1 MNSDIP
7 SLTAKTTILT
17 GVAIIVGLL
26 ALFDTPSPVD
36 EPNQSATVA
45 KLNPDHVSRIEL
57 THATVKTVLERDELT
72 RDWRITAPL
81 DQEADEARISH
92 LLAAFRRPVAADVT
106 IDDGTTQEYGLDAAD
121 GIVVEL
127 WTGAT
132 DPAAS
137 FTVGNDGP
145 GGSSFVRI
153 SGQTAVHRARV
164 GGRRRFDRQPRDWRN
179 RVVVDR
185 NEPDIQGI
193 RIEPWNGSI
202 VHMVREPTEGE
213 TGDGAWAFDPPDGL
227 TIEAGKRMAAVSRLG
242 SMRAATILDDD
253 FEGGFSPPAAN
264 ITVMDKEGTEV
275 TLAVG
280 RKEADGVTFVRV
292 AGKEGVYAVPK
303 ADIAPFVGATA
314 PVSKLSLYKVLEPN
328 IAKLIF
334 YQKRTKVEIG
344 RSGDS
349 GVWLITNPPGLASDV
364 ADVQFALRT
373 LSSPRAGEEVPGASA
388 ARLGLTRPR
397 MVFEVQRVDG
407 SHEALFVGRHF
418 KRNGQIYFY
427 VKSQNG
433 DQVYTLDEPT
443 LSRLRRAFGQN

>member
-17 GVAIIVGLL
+17 ALAALMTLL
-26 ALFDTPSPVD
+26 ALLDTPAPVD
-36 EPNQSATVA
+36 EPDSAATIA
-45 KLNPDHVSRIEL
+45 SLNPDHVARIEL
-57 THATVKTVLERDELT
+57 THATTKTILERDELT
-72 RDWRITAPL
+72 DEWRITAPL
-81 DQEADEARISH
+81 DQAADEARISH
-92 LLAAFRRPVAADVT
+92 LLAAFRRPILADVA
-106 IDDGTTQEYGLDAAD
+106 IDEGNPDEYGLDAAD

-127 WTGAT
+127 WTSGT
-132 DPAAS
+132 DPVAS

-145 GGSSFVRI
+145 GGSSFVRV
-153 SGQTAVHRARV
+153 SGESTVQRARV
-164 GGRRRFDRQPRDWRN
+164 GGRRRYNRTALDWRN

-185 NEPDIQGI
+185 DEADIQGV
-193 RIEPWNGSI
+193 RVEPWNGTV

-213 TGDGAWAFDPPDGL
+213 TGDGAWAFDPPNGL
-227 TIEAGKRMAAVSRLG
+227 AMEADARKAAVMRLG
-242 SMRAATILDDD
+242 LMRAANILDDN

-280 RKEADGVTFVRV
+280 RKEVDGVTFIRV

-303 ADIAPFVGATA
+303 ADIAPFVGTTE
-314 PVSKLSLYKVLEPN
+314 PVSSLSLYKVVEPN
-328 IAKLIF
+328 IEQLIF

-349 GVWLITNPPGLASDV
+349 GVWVITNPAGLASDV

-373 LSSPRAGEEVPGASA
+373 LASPRGGEEVRGASA
-388 ARLGLTRPR
+388 TRLGLTRPR
-397 MVFEVQRVDG
+397 MVFEVQRKDG

-418 KRNGQIYFY
+418 KRDGQIHFY

-433 DQVYTLDEPT
+433 DPIYTMDEPT